1 MLRSVPILDSFHRT
15 MMVAGETG
23 KTIAIMLPNGYQRA
37 SIVDMRKAY
46 IVNWTYLLA
55 LSTTYALLRVN
66 AEGLIGDEVSDEKA
80 AYRAR
85 EEPRQMTKDKFTKAF
100 LLLEKNINKT
110 L

>member
-1 MLRSVPILDSFHRT
+1 MLRPVPILDSFHRT

-23 KTIAIMLPNGYQRA
+23 KTIAIMLPNGYQRT

-46 IVNWTYLLA
+46 IVNRTYLLA

-85 EEPRQMTKDKFTKAF
+85 EEPRQRTKDKFTKAF
-100 LLLEKNINKT
+100 LLLEKDINKT